1 MGTSNS
7 STVTRE
13 RAASLADEIGA
24 HHTPS
29 VIDPMIRG
37 VMQVFKEL
45 TKKEPRYKSEGG
57 THAEDVALQNIQA
70 RSRMVLSYLLAQL
83 LPWTRGRSGFLLVLG
98 SANVDEALRGYMTKY
113 DCSSADVNPIGG
125 ISKADLKRFLVH
137 AATHLGYPSL
147 RAVVEAP
154 PTAELRPLKGG
165 EIEQTDE
172 VDMGMTY
179 DELGIFGRLRK
190 IDHCGPVSMFQKL
203 LSRWQ
208 GSCSAAEVA
217 AKVKHFFRS
226 YGINRHKLTTLT
238 PAYHAESYSPDDNR
252 FDLRQFLYPNWQRQF
267 DSIDAIVSQVEDARQ

>member
-1 MGTSNS
+1 MH
-7 STVTRE
+7 
-13 RAASLADEIGA
+13 AYPYLARLA
-24 HHTPS
+24 W
-29 VIDPMIRG
+29 
-37 VMQVFKEL
+37 QVFKEL

-113 DCSSADVNPIGG
+113 DCSAADVNPIGG

-137 AATHLGYPSL
+137 AAAHLGYPSL

-172 VDMGMTY
+172 EDMGMTY
-179 DELGIFGRLRK
+179 DELGVFGRLRK
-190 IDHCGPVSMFQKL
+190 VLAAPAPRAAPTPRAPMLCALRLPRSLAPLSAPHQIEHCGPVSMFQKL

-208 GSCSAAEVA
+208 GSSSAAEVA
-217 AKVKHFFRS
+217 AKV
-226 YGINRHKLTTLT
+226 
-238 PAYHAESYSPDDNR
+238 HALPPDETR
-252 FDLRQFLYPNWQRQF
+252 PPNH
-267 DSIDAIVSQVEDARQ
+267 